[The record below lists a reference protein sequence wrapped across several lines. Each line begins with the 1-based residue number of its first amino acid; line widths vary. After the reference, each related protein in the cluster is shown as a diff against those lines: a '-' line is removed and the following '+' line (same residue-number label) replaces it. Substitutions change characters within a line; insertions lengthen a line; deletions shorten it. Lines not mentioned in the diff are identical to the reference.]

1 MKLKTTLQHTTI
13 TNKDFDKESPYSK
26 EPFSVTFTEL
36 SSHEVMIASIPYKDV
51 DMDDIK
57 NFKDVLALN
66 TELFVKSVVAWENI
80 QDENGKDLECDDK
93 NKRAIFNVSSDFCN
107 ALMQKVSEK
116 RKKLKK
122 K

>member
-13 TNKDFDKESPYSK
+13 TNKDFDKENPYAK

-80 QDENGKDLECDDK
+80 QDENGKDLECNEQ

-116 RKKLKK
+116 RKNFKK